1 MGDSTTCKMNIYITR
16 NDIRIYRRKRS
27 KFIAGTHSLVDVAG
41 ALGQGAP
48 LHDAGA
54 VRVTNDAVCWG
65 GVLVQARSEGGPWW
79 AWHA

>member
-1 MGDSTTCKMNIYITR
+1 MDMLIYIIQ
-16 NDIRIYRRKRS
+16 NDIRIYRRNRS

-48 LHDAGA
+48 LHAAGV
-54 VRVTNDAVCWG
+54 VRYTNDAVCWG
-65 GVLVQARSEGGPWW
+65 GVLVQAASLGAPWW